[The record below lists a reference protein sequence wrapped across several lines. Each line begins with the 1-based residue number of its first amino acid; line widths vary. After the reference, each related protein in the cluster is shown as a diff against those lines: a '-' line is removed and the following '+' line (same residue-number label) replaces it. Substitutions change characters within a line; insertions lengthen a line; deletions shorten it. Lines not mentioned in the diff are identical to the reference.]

1 MLLACS
7 VDDNPN
13 TPSPT
18 PGPPPVDQAI
28 HYTAIG
34 ASDALGIGGSVECFP
49 LTACPNGTG
58 YVAVIARRLATG
70 RTVTLTNLGIPAA
83 VIGPTFQSL
92 GVQYGRTIPG
102 NFLER
107 AMPFVPRTS
116 NVVTVFAGG
125 NDTNVVGTAI
135 QNGAGGSDIGGYVG
149 SQVRTFGTDYDALVR
164 GIRERAPSARIVV
177 ANLPN
182 LAGLPYAARYT
193 LQQRQVL
200 QQIAVGFTTT
210 VVNRLTAQGV
220 PVVDLMC
227 DPRSYEAGRYSS
239 DGFHPND
246 AGYAFLADEMSAAIT
261 SASYPE
267 PRPSCA
273 QMTLVGPQ

>member
-1 MLLACS
+1 MLLACNA
-7 VDDNPN
+7 DDNPN
-13 TPSPT
+13 TPSPA
-18 PGPPPVDQAI
+18 PGPPPADQAI
-28 HYTAIG
+28 HYTAVG
-34 ASDALGIGGSVECFP
+34 ASDALGIGGSVECIP

-58 YVAVIARRLATG
+58 YVPIIARRLATG

-83 VIGPTFQSL
+83 VIGPSFQSL
-92 GVQYGRTIPG
+92 GLQHGRTIPG

-107 AMPFVPRTS
+107 AMPFVPRSS
-116 NVVTVFAGG
+116 NVVTIFAGG

-135 QNGAGGSDIGGYVG
+135 QNGAGGSDLAGYIG
-149 SQVRTFGTDYDALVR
+149 SQVRTFGNDYDALVR

-182 LAGLPYAARYT
+182 MAGLPYAARYT

-210 VVNRLTAQGV
+210 AINRLTAQGV
-220 PVVDLMC
+220 AVVDLMC
-227 DPRSYEAGRYSS
+227 DPRAYEAGRYSS

-261 SASYPE
+261 SAGYPE
-267 PRPSCA
+267 PRPSCP